1 MTTIDTHATGATV
14 PSGGPSVA
22 TNTTESVPLE
32 GVLGWLT
39 TADHKRIGRMFIGV
53 GLLATL
59 TVAALGILLALD
71 RMITSREVFN
81 ADVVP
86 QLFSAYRVTL
96 VFAALV
102 PVMLGLTIAVVPLQL
117 GARSLAFPRVAA
129 MGFWTWFFGLVLVT
143 ITIVSW
149 WLAPGHSTAVAV
161 PNVAITV
168 AVVVLGFIKGRLI
181 IRYFMEVRGAPRWL
195 KLTTDAWLAVL
206 WLAVLG
212 IYLF

>member
-1 MTTIDTHATGATV
+1 MDVTTKAESANATRA
-14 PSGGPSVA
+14 
-22 TNTTESVPLE
+22 
-32 GVLGWLT
+32 
-39 TADHKRIGRMFIGV
+39 
-53 GLLATL
+53 
-59 TVAALGILLALD
+59 
-71 RMITSREVFN
+71 ITY
-81 ADVVP
+81 A
-86 QLFSAYRVTL
+86 
-96 VFAALV
+96 
-102 PVMLGLTIAVVPLQL
+102 
-117 GARSLAFPRVAA
+117 
-129 MGFWTWFFGLVLVT
+129 WLVLVT

-149 WLAPGHSTAVAV
+149 WLAPGHSGGVAV